1 MKSDIANDKTN
12 GELLTAELLDK
23 QRTQI
28 KELIRVKKE
37 QGAYFEEKKREM
49 DQQDREDAA
58 EQEKVI

>member
-1 MKSDIANDKTN
+1 
-12 GELLTAELLDK
+12 
-23 QRTQI
+23 
-28 KELIRVKKE
+28 LIRVKKE